1 MEKLKSRNAALP
13 WERFA
18 RWLKPFWRMREAVF
32 YIGAGL
38 LLTGG
43 RFYAAPLPASVC
55 LMAALGAGKATLWVG
70 LGTLGGSLLFWPWK
84 ESLFLLGSSF
94 LTFIFSWAMEEF
106 PKKRWTSTFCS
117 TAPALLCG
125 GLLFLSGER
134 PLEEALIFLL
144 QLLFL
149 FAGTDCAS
157 RWLRKPKTGDLC
169 FLFFSLVSGCSALSL
184 PAGLP
189 LGGVLAAA
197 VLLLLP
203 SHMLFPAAIA
213 VGLGLDWS
221 AGTVYALGTFSL
233 AAAGAEIAGKE
244 KKRRLLGFL
253 AAGAGATVLAGGQGG
268 LLLLAMALGAGIS
281 CLLPPLGFWNQ
292 ESAGFISAADALE
305 GVYRE
310 LEAPTP
316 QWSDS
321 FRKDLLFLQQ
331 KSRRRELRSVVASQY
346 RILADFLRGQTGEE
360 SFPPPQ
366 WEPLAEYRQK
376 AKQGNSVCGDRVWQ
390 LRREH
395 RYFLLL
401 CDGMGTGEAA
411 MEDGARA
418 ERLLSKLLAAGMAAD
433 DALETLNVTAIL
445 KEGAGECALDLVEA
459 DLATGEAVLYKW
471 GGAPSYLMTECG
483 VKKVGT
489 VSLPPGIGVGG
500 THQPQQIRLSL
511 RRGEALILTTD
522 GIGGEVA
529 EYMNRRGRDCA
540 SEVLAAALVEEGCSE
555 GEDDGTAVVLKLRP
569 VSAQ

>member
-1 MEKLKSRNAALP
+1 MEKLKLRGRALP

-18 RWLKPFWRMREAVF
+18 RWLKPFWLMREMVF
-32 YIGAGL
+32 YIGSGF
-38 LLTGG
+38 LLTGA
-43 RFYAAPLPASVC
+43 RFSSAPLPASLC
-55 LMAALGAGKATLWVG
+55 LMAALGAGKAALWVG
-70 LGTLGGSLLFWPWK
+70 LGTVGGALLFWSWK

-106 PKKRWTSTFCS
+106 PKKRWLAIFCG

-134 PLEEALIFLL
+134 PLQELLIFAL

-149 FAGTDCAS
+149 LLGTDCAL

-169 FLFFSLVSGCSALSL
+169 FLLFSLVSGCSALSL

-197 VLLLLP
+197 ILLLLP
-203 SHMLFPAAIA
+203 SPMLFPAAIA

-221 AGTVYALGTFSL
+221 AGTLYALGTFSL
-233 AAAGAEIAGKE
+233 AAAGAAMAGKE

-253 AAGAGATVLAGGQGG
+253 AAGAGAILLTGGQGG
-268 LLLLAMALGAGIS
+268 LLLVSMVLGAGIS
-281 CLLPPLGFWNQ
+281 CLLPPLGLWNQ
-292 ESAGFISAADALE
+292 DSAGFTSVADALE

-321 FRKDLLFLQQ
+321 FHKDLLFLQQ

-346 RILADFLRGQTGEE
+346 RILADFLRGQTMEE
-360 SFPPPQ
+360 SLPPPQ
-366 WEPLAEYRQK
+366 WEPWTEFCQK
-376 AKQGNSVCGDRVWQ
+376 VKQGNSVCGDRVWQ
-390 LRREH
+390 FRREN

-418 ERLLSKLLAAGMAAD
+418 ERLLSKLLAAGMASD

-445 KEGAGECALDLVEA
+445 KEGAGECALDLVDA
-459 DLATGEAVLYKW
+459 DLSTGEAVLYKW
-471 GGAPSYLMTECG
+471 GGAPSYLMTAHG
-483 VKKVGT
+483 TKKVGT
-489 VSLPPGIGVGG
+489 ASLPPGIGVGG

-529 EYMNRRGRDCA
+529 EYMNERGRDCA
-540 SEVLAAALVEEGCSE
+540 SEVLAAALVEKGCSE

-569 VSAQ
+569 VSAH

>member
-1 MEKLKSRNAALP
+1 MEKLKLRGHALP

-18 RWLKPFWRMREAVF
+18 RWLRPFWRMREAVF
-32 YIGAGL
+32 YIGAGF

-55 LMAALGAGKATLWVG
+55 LMAALGAGKAALWVG
-70 LGTLGGSLLFWPWK
+70 LGTVGGARLFWPWE

-106 PKKRWTSTFCS
+106 PKRKWLNTFCG

-134 PLEEALIFLL
+134 PLQEGLIFAL

-149 FAGTDCAS
+149 FFGTGCAV
-157 RWLRKPKTGDLC
+157 RWLSKPKTGDLC
-169 FLFFSLVSGCSALSL
+169 FLLFSLVSGCSALVL

-189 LGGVLAAA
+189 LGGIVAAA
-197 VLLLLP
+197 ALLLLP
-203 SHMLFPAAIA
+203 SPMLFPAAMA
-213 VGLGLDWS
+213 AGLSLDWS
-221 AGTVYALGTFSL
+221 AGTLYALGTFCL
-233 AAAGAEIAGKE
+233 AAAGAEVAGKE
-244 KKRRLLGFL
+244 KKYRLFGFL
-253 AAGAGATVLAGGQGG
+253 AAGAGAILLTGGQGG
-268 LLLLAMALGAGIS
+268 LLWISMGIGAGIS
-281 CLLPPLGFWNQ
+281 CLLPPLGLWNQ
-292 ESAGFISAADALE
+292 DSAACISAADALE

-346 RILADFLRGQTGEE
+346 RILADFLRGQTAEE
-360 SFPPPQ
+360 SLPAPQ
-366 WEPLAEYRQK
+366 WEAVAEFRQK
-376 AKQGNSVCGDRVWQ
+376 TKRGNSVCGDRVWQ
-390 LRREH
+390 LRREN

-459 DLATGEAVLYKW
+459 DLSTGEAVLYKW
-471 GGAPSYLMTECG
+471 GGAASYLMTAYG

-529 EYMNRRGRDCA
+529 EYMNLRGRDCA
-540 SEVLAAALVEEGCSE
+540 SGVLAAALVEEGCSE